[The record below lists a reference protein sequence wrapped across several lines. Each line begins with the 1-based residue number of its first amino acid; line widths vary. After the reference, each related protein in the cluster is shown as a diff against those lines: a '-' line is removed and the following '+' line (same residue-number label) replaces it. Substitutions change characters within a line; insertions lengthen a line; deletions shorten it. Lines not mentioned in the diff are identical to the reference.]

1 MTREYDPSR
10 RDFLFASLGLAAVG
24 IDQPRINT
32 LLTAGEVVARIKA
45 NVGIPWRSQTVDN
58 IIAGSESTPVKG
70 IATTMMATY
79 DVIKRASAAG
89 RNLVITHESTFFS
102 HQDRT
107 DQILDDPTYRHKLD
121 FLTRSDMAVF
131 HFHDHWHR
139 RTPDGIAIGM
149 MRELGWEK
157 HADPANP
164 KLFTFPDI
172 PLAQFAAQIKKKL
185 GIGTI
190 RVVGDPGLKI
200 RKAVASWG
208 NCSLFPGIPL
218 ISQDDVDALIIG
230 ETNEWE
236 LVEYV
241 QDTITSGKKK
251 ALIILGHVVSE
262 QPGMK
267 YCAEWLK
274 GFIKEVPI
282 EFIPAPEPYWNPGDP
297 VRKKYKV

>member
-1 MTREYDPSR
+1 MAREQDPSR
-10 RDFLFASLGLAAVG
+10 RDFMFASLGLAAVG
-24 IDQPRINT
+24 FDQQRTRIR
-32 LLTAGEVVARIKA
+32 LTAGEVVARIKA
-45 NVGIPWRSQTVDN
+45 NVGIPWQERTVDN
-58 IIAGSESTPVKG
+58 LIAGSENSQVKG

-121 FLTRSDMAVF
+121 FLTRNDMAVF

-139 RTPDGIAIGM
+139 RSPDGIAIGM
-149 MRELGWEK
+149 LRELGWEK

-164 KLFTFPDI
+164 KIFTFPGI
-172 PLAQFAAQIKKKL
+172 PLDRFATQIKKKL
-185 GIGTI
+185 GIGTL
-190 RVVGDPGLKI
+190 RVVGDPGLII
-200 RKAVASWG
+200 RRAVASWG

-218 ISQDDVDALIIG
+218 ISLDDVDVLIIG

-241 QDTITSGKKK
+241 QDTITSGRKK
-251 ALIILGHVVSE
+251 ALIIDHSRPCRLGTARDE
-262 QPGMK
+262 ILRGM
-267 YCAEWLK
+267 AEGIHQGSSDRIHSRSGTIL
-274 GFIKEVPI
+274 
-282 EFIPAPEPYWNPGDP
+282 EP
-297 VRKKYKV
+297 R